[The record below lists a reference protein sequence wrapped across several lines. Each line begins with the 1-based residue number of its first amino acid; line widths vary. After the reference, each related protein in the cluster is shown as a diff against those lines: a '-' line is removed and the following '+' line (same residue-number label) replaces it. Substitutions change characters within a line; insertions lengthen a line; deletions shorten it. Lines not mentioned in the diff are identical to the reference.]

1 MANVKN
7 KVKALESAKVI
18 NSELKHLKI
27 DEWENY
33 QVIKDAAI
41 KLAARAQE
49 EANNIQNKQH
59 TGEDQLRGQFAQ
71 ILFQEILGYNNSISA
86 GDESDR
92 KADLNVK
99 AVVEWEDARYDY
111 DTTDISKGVM
121 QAFNYSALYHFHS
134 TLQKYVLVSN
144 FLTLRLYRGDVHSAQ
159 EFDLTRLGEDK
170 QLQTLL
176 LFLHA
181 SRFVPNQEG
190 GSASD
195 ESYAVVPE
203 DENPAVTAE
212 AAKELGHLADELKQ
226 THGYSEKEINVLL
239 TRILFALFADDT
251 EIFEGH
257 KFTQFL
263 EQYVSVRPDGTTNL
277 ITELNILFR
286 VLNSDYSEREKM
298 GIAKDSF
305 YGSFPYVNGD
315 LFALELEPISL
326 SVEILNKLREIAK
339 LDWAMVNPIIFG
351 SMFEGALNVKKRHS
365 LGAHFTSEVD
375 IRKVID
381 SLFLNELY
389 DEFNAILDSKIAS
402 KSWSCS
408 KRSSRT

>member
-59 TGEDQLRGQFAQ
+59 TGEYQLRGQFAQ

-159 EFDLTRLGEDK
+159 EFDLTR
-170 QLQTLL
+170 
-176 LFLHA
+176 
-181 SRFVPNQEG
+181 
-190 GSASD
+190 
-195 ESYAVVPE
+195 
-203 DENPAVTAE
+203 
-212 AAKELGHLADELKQ
+212 
-226 THGYSEKEINVLL
+226 
-239 TRILFALFADDT
+239 
-251 EIFEGH
+251 
-257 KFTQFL
+257 
-263 EQYVSVRPDGTTNL
+263 
-277 ITELNILFR
+277 
-286 VLNSDYSEREKM
+286 
-298 GIAKDSF
+298 
-305 YGSFPYVNGD
+305 
-315 LFALELEPISL
+315 
-326 SVEILNKLREIAK
+326 
-339 LDWAMVNPIIFG
+339 FG
-351 SMFEGALNVKKRHS
+351 KH
-365 LGAHFTSEVD
+365 VD
-375 IRKVID
+375 
-381 SLFLNELY
+381 NH
-389 DEFNAILDSKIAS
+389 
-402 KSWSCS
+402 
-408 KRSSRT
+408 